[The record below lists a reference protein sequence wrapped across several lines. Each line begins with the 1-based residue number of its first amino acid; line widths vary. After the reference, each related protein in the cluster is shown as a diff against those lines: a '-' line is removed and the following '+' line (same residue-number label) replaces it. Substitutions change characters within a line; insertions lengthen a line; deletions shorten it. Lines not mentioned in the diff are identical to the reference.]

1 MQFILLGINRPQ
13 VFAIES
19 IEMNRLRGFTLI
31 ELMVTLAAGIILLA
45 VGIPA
50 FTTMM
55 ANNQSAAYANDL
67 VMALNL
73 ARSEAVKRKV
83 PVAVCASDAA
93 NTACDQDNWENGW
106 LLFTDVNTN
115 GGYAL
120 ADDGPLLRVWG
131 APGGAMTVLAAP
143 DFVRF
148 TVNGELDG
156 APLSITTELAHC
168 TGQQGRAFTVTATG
182 YVSVARAA
190 CN

>member
-1 MQFILLGINRPQ
+1 
-13 VFAIES
+13 
-19 IEMNRLRGFTLI
+19 MNRLRGFTLI
-31 ELMVTLAAGIILLA
+31 ELMVTLAAGVILLA

-83 PVAVCASDAA
+83 PIAVCARKADSDDE
-93 NTACDQDNWENGW
+93 CDGNNWQNGW
-106 LLFTDVNTN
+106 LLFTDINTD
-115 GGYAL
+115 GDYTL

-131 APGGAMTVLAAP
+131 APGGTMTVLAAP

-148 TVNGELDG
+148 TVNGELDNV
-156 APLSITTELAHC
+156 APPLSIDTELAHC
-168 TGQQGRAFTVTATG
+168 TGQQGRAFTITATG
-182 YVSVARAA
+182 YVSVLRAA

>member
-1 MQFILLGINRPQ
+1 
-13 VFAIES
+13 
-19 IEMNRLRGFTLI
+19 MNRLRGFTLI

-83 PVAVCASDAA
+83 PVAVCASNAV

-115 GGYAL
+115 GSHAL

-131 APGGAMTVLAAP
+131 APGGTMTVLAAP

-148 TVNGELDG
+148 TVNGELDN
-156 APLSITTELAHC
+156 ANDLSINTELAHC
-168 TGQQGRAFTVTATG
+168 TGQQGRAFRVTVTG